1 MTFSPNEGAIITLAE
16 GAKMT
21 ANYRATISAGD
32 TLAHAV
38 GKNLITSILN
48 QSGCVGIRFYYAING
63 TGEKQLVAVGVDSNG
78 DDIVQGLILDQMNNY
93 PPFSPQANPLNSNH

>member
-38 GKNLITSILN
+38 GKNLFNSILN
-48 QSGCVGIRFYYAING
+48 QASCVGIRIYYALNEN
-63 TGEKQLVAVGVDSNG
+63 GEKQLVLVGVDSDGNDLTAG
-78 DDIVQGLILDQMNNY
+78 VIVDRTKSCPTSCSLK
-93 PPFSPQANPLNSNH
+93 NPLNS